1 MLSYHLAPAKGT
13 PKEVSKDP
21 QGKAK
26 TTFSK
31 TSFTARY
38 LSPLR
43 RYLQNVSYPKI
54 KITYFAI
61 VRNFEDNGG
70 MRKNYIVCSYWYWL
84 KAKEGNSMVLR
95 GAVPEEWILSKNP
108 SFNFRNTRVLHV
120 TEKTNNIEP
129 FNRHFSLFFL
139 LSHLKYITILSG
151 DKLIYVVF
159 KLLKKCYHF

>member
-1 MLSYHLAPAKGT
+1 
-13 PKEVSKDP
+13 
-21 QGKAK
+21 
-26 TTFSK
+26 
-31 TSFTARY
+31 
-38 LSPLR
+38 
-43 RYLQNVSYPKI
+43 
-54 KITYFAI
+54 
-61 VRNFEDNGG
+61 
-70 MRKNYIVCSYWYWL
+70 
-84 KAKEGNSMVLR
+84 MVLR

-129 FNRHFSLFFL
+129 FNRHFSFFFL